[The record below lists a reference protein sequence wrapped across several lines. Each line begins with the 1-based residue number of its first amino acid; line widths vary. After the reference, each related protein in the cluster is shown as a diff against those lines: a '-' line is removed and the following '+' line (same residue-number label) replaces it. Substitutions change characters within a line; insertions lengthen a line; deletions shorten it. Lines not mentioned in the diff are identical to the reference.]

1 MIKKHPGLI
10 GLPRPSFMSRTHI
23 CEYRD
28 KLYEI
33 SRVTNITNIR
43 ENLKNYPQIY
53 VKVFNIIRGLFTKR
67 QQSRLERSFRIIK
80 I

>member
-28 KLYEI
+28 KLYNAVIDEQYINEI
-33 SRVTNITNIR
+33 LNNTY
-43 ENLKNYPQIY
+43 ENLY
-53 VKVFNIIRGLFTKR
+53 
-67 QQSRLERSFRIIK
+67 LEKIK
-80 I
+80 SEQ

>member
-1 MIKKHPGLI
+1 MK
-10 GLPRPSFMSRTHI
+10 M
-23 CEYRD
+23 
-28 KLYEI
+28 
-33 SRVTNITNIR
+33 N
-43 ENLKNYPQIY
+43 NYPQIY